1 MKATI
6 NSKLLAV
13 MIAGSMLSL
22 AATHAQAVAIDFSPA
37 GNLTPAGSSAFFS
50 TDSTGGDA
58 IFQNPTSLSDIVS
71 GTGVFNPFLTVQKN
85 TTESGFSTDNDSKLP
100 LDTTRKEWLKTFSI
114 SQLDLTSGSALFY
127 LDINEPSANTDKD
140 PRKSWISLEELRI
153 YVTTSSAPVML
164 NGDDVTSLSGAGT
177 KSLVS
182 VASNLGW
189 TEVYDLNSNILSLD
203 YNALGNGSG
212 RPDLEFLLPA
222 KVFSGFDPSYR
233 VVFASRFGSTD
244 ESDAGYEEWAFKAAK
259 DIVIPP
265 VTTVPEPASLALLGI
280 GLMGLAAAR
289 RRRS

>member
-22 AATHAQAVAIDFSPA
+22 AATYVQAASID
-37 GNLTPAGSSAFFS
+37 LTPAGSSAFFS
-50 TDSTGGDA
+50 TDSSGGTA
-58 IFQNPTSLSDIVS
+58 IFQNPISLSDIVS
-71 GTGVFNPFLTVQKN
+71 GTGVFNPFLTVQANKS
-85 TTESGFSTDNDSKLP
+85 ESGFSTDNDSQLP
-100 LDTTRKEWLKTFSI
+100 LDTKRSNWLKTFSI

-127 LDINEPSANTDKD
+127 LDIDEPAANNKQD

-153 YVTTSSAPVML
+153 YVTNSPALVTL
-164 NGDDVTSLSGAGT
+164 NRDNVTSLSGADS
-177 KSLVS
+177 KSLVN

-189 TEVYDLNSNILSLD
+189 AEVYDLNDNILSLD

-222 KVFSGFDPSYR
+222 SVFNGFDSSYR
-233 VVFASRFGSTD
+233 VVFASRFGNAD
-244 ESDAGYEEWAFKAAK
+244 ESDAGYEEWAFKQGA
-259 DIVIPP
+259 DEPPIPP
-265 VTTVPEPASLALLGI
+265 ATVPEPANLALLGI

>member
-22 AATHAQAVAIDFSPA
+22 AATYVQAASID
-37 GNLTPAGSSAFFS
+37 LTPAGSSAFFS
-50 TDSTGGDA
+50 TDSSGGTA

-71 GTGVFNPFLTVQKN
+71 GTGVFNPFLTVQANKS
-85 TTESGFSTDNDSKLP
+85 ESGFSTDNDNKLP
-100 LDTTRKEWLKTFSI
+100 LDTKRSNWLNTFSI
-114 SQLDLTSGSALFY
+114 SQLDLTSGNALFY
-127 LDINEPSANTDKD
+127 LDINEPSANTKQD

-153 YVTTSSAPVML
+153 YVTTSSADVML
-164 NGDDVTSLSGAGT
+164 NGDDVTSLSGASP
-177 KSLVS
+177 KSLVN
-182 VASNLGW
+182 VASTLGW
-189 TEVYDLNSNILSLD
+189 TKVYDLNSNILSLD

-222 KVFSGFDPSYR
+222 TVFSGFDSSFR

-244 ESDAGYEEWAFKAAK
+244 ESDAGFEEWAFKQGEGE
-259 DIVIPP
+259 PP
-265 VTTVPEPASLALLGI
+265 LPPATVPEPANLALLGI

>member
-22 AATHAQAVAIDFSPA
+22 AATYVQAASID
-37 GNLTPAGSSAFFS
+37 LTPAGSSAFFS
-50 TDSTGGDA
+50 TDSSGGTA
-58 IFQNPTSLSDIVS
+58 IFQNPISLSDIVS
-71 GTGVFNPFLTVQKN
+71 GTGVFNPFLTVQANKS
-85 TTESGFSTDNDSKLP
+85 ESGFSTDNDSQLP
-100 LDTTRKEWLKTFSI
+100 LDTKRSNWLKTFSI

-127 LDINEPSANTDKD
+127 LDIDEPAANNKQD

-153 YVTTSSAPVML
+153 YVTNSPALVTL
-164 NGDDVTSLSGAGT
+164 NRDNVTSLSDDDP
-177 KSLVS
+177 KSLVN

-189 TEVYDLNSNILSLD
+189 AEVYDLNDNILSLD

-222 KVFSGFDPSYR
+222 SVFNGFDSSYR

-244 ESDAGYEEWAFKAAK
+244 ESDAGFEEWAFKQGA
-259 DIVIPP
+259 DEPPIPP
-265 VTTVPEPASLALLGI
+265 ATVPEPASLALLGI

>member
-22 AATHAQAVAIDFSPA
+22 AATYVQAASID
-37 GNLTPAGSSAFFS
+37 LTPAGSSAFFS
-50 TDSTGGDA
+50 TDSSGGTA
-58 IFQNPTSLSDIVS
+58 IFQNPISLSDIVS
-71 GTGVFNPFLTVQKN
+71 GTGVFNPFLTVQANKS
-85 TTESGFSTDNDSKLP
+85 ESGFSTDNDNKLP
-100 LDTTRKEWLKTFSI
+100 LDTKRSNWLKTFSI
-114 SQLDLTSGSALFY
+114 SQLDLNSGSALFY

-153 YVTTSSAPVML
+153 YVTNSPALVTL
-164 NGDDVTSLSGAGT
+164 NRDNVTSLSGADS
-177 KSLVS
+177 KSLVN

-189 TEVYDLNSNILSLD
+189 AEVYDLNDNILSLD

-222 KVFSGFDPSYR
+222 TVFSGFDPSYR
-233 VVFASRFGSTD
+233 VVFASRFGNAD
-244 ESDAGYEEWAFKAAK
+244 ESDAGYEEWAFKQGA
-259 DIVIPP
+259 DEPPIPP
-265 VTTVPEPASLALLGI
+265 ATVPEPASLALLGI

>member
-22 AATHAQAVAIDFSPA
+22 AATYVQAASID
-37 GNLTPAGSSAFFS
+37 LTPAGSSAFFS
-50 TDSTGGDA
+50 TDSSGGTA
-58 IFQNPTSLSDIVS
+58 IFQNPISLSDIVS
-71 GTGVFNPFLTVQKN
+71 GTGVFNPFLTVQANKS
-85 TTESGFSTDNDSKLP
+85 ESGFSTDNDSQLP
-100 LDTTRKEWLKTFSI
+100 LDTKRSNWLKTFSI

-127 LDINEPSANTDKD
+127 LDIDEPAANTKQD

-153 YVTTSSAPVML
+153 YVTNSPALVTL
-164 NGDDVTSLSGAGT
+164 NRDNVTSLSGADS
-177 KSLVS
+177 KSLVN
-182 VASNLGW
+182 VASNLVW
-189 TEVYDLNSNILSLD
+189 AEVYDLNDNILSLD

-222 KVFSGFDPSYR
+222 SVFNGFDSSYR
-233 VVFASRFGSTD
+233 VVFASRFGNAD
-244 ESDAGYEEWAFKAAK
+244 ESDAGYEEWAFKQGA
-259 DIVIPP
+259 DEPPIPP
-265 VTTVPEPASLALLGI
+265 ATVPEPASLALLGI

>member
-22 AATHAQAVAIDFSPA
+22 AATYVQAASID
-37 GNLTPAGSSAFFS
+37 LTPAGSSAFFS
-50 TDSTGGDA
+50 TDSSGGTA
-58 IFQNPTSLSDIVS
+58 IFQNPISLSDIVS
-71 GTGVFNPFLTVQKN
+71 GTGVFNPFLTVQANKS
-85 TTESGFSTDNDSKLP
+85 ESGFSTDNDNKLP
-100 LDTTRKEWLKTFSI
+100 LDTKRSNWLNTFSI
-114 SQLDLTSGSALFY
+114 SQLDLTSGNALFY
-127 LDINEPSANTDKD
+127 LDINEPSANTKQD

-153 YVTTSSAPVML
+153 YVTTSSADVML
-164 NGDDVTSLSGAGT
+164 NGDDVTSLSGASP
-177 KSLVS
+177 KSLVN
-182 VASNLGW
+182 VASTLGW
-189 TEVYDLNSNILSLD
+189 TKVYDLNSNILSLD

-222 KVFSGFDPSYR
+222 TVFSGFDSSFR

-244 ESDAGYEEWAFKAAK
+244 ESDAGFEEWAFKQGEGE
-259 DIVIPP
+259 PP
-265 VTTVPEPASLALLGI
+265 LPPATVPEPANLALLGI

>member
-22 AATHAQAVAIDFSPA
+22 AATYVQAASID
-37 GNLTPAGSSAFFS
+37 LTPAGSSAFFS
-50 TDSTGGDA
+50 TDSSGGTA
-58 IFQNPTSLSDIVS
+58 IFQNPISLSDIVS
-71 GTGVFNPFLTVQKN
+71 GTGVFNPFLTVQANKS
-85 TTESGFSTDNDSKLP
+85 ESGFSTDNDSQLP
-100 LDTTRKEWLKTFSI
+100 LDTKRSNWLKTFSI
-114 SQLDLTSGSALFY
+114 SQLDLNSGSALFY

-153 YVTTSSAPVML
+153 YVTNSPALVTL
-164 NGDDVTSLSGAGT
+164 NRDNVTSLSGADS
-177 KSLVS
+177 KSLVN

-189 TEVYDLNSNILSLD
+189 AEVYDLNDNILSLD

-222 KVFSGFDPSYR
+222 TVFSGFDSSFR

-244 ESDAGYEEWAFKAAK
+244 ESDAGYEEWAFKAN
-259 DIVIPP
+259 DSVIPP

>member
-22 AATHAQAVAIDFSPA
+22 AATYVQAASID
-37 GNLTPAGSSAFFS
+37 LTPAGSSAFFS
-50 TDSTGGDA
+50 TDSSGGTA

-71 GTGVFNPFLTVQKN
+71 GTGVFNPFLTVQANKS
-85 TTESGFSTDNDSKLP
+85 ESGFSTDNDNKLP
-100 LDTTRKEWLKTFSI
+100 LDTKRSNWLNTFSI

-127 LDINEPSANTDKD
+127 LDIDEPAANNKQD

-153 YVTTSSAPVML
+153 YVTTSSADVML
-164 NGDDVTSLSGAGT
+164 NGDDVTSLSGASP
-177 KSLVS
+177 KSLVN
-182 VASNLGW
+182 VASTLGW
-189 TEVYDLNSNILSLD
+189 TKVYDLNSNILSLD

-222 KVFSGFDPSYR
+222 SVFNGFDSSYR
-233 VVFASRFGSTD
+233 VVFASRFGNAD
-244 ESDAGYEEWAFKAAK
+244 ESDAGFEEWAFKAK
-259 DIVIPP
+259 DIVIPS
-265 VTTVPEPASLALLGI
+265 VTVPEPASLALLGI

>member
-22 AATHAQAVAIDFSPA
+22 AATHAQAAAIDFSPA

-50 TDSTGGDA
+50 TDSTGGAA
-58 IFQNPTSLSDIVS
+58 IFQNPTSLNDIVS
-71 GTGVFNPFLTVQKN
+71 GTGVFKPFLTVQKN
-85 TTESGFSTDNDSKLP
+85 TTESGFSTDNNSKLP

-127 LDINEPSANTDKD
+127 LDINEPATNTKQD

-153 YVTTSSAPVML
+153 YVTTSSDLVTL
-164 NGDDVTSLSGAGT
+164 NDDNVKSLSGADSN
-177 KSLVS
+177 SLVN
-182 VASNLGW
+182 VASSLGW

-212 RPDLEFLLPA
+212 RPDLEFLLPES
-222 KVFSGFDPSYR
+222 VFNGFDSSYR
-233 VVFASRFGSTD
+233 VVFASRFGNAD
-244 ESDAGYEEWAFKAAK
+244 ESDAGFEEWAFKAK
-259 DIVIPP
+259 DIVIPS
-265 VTTVPEPASLALLGI
+265 VTVPEPASLALLGI

>member
-22 AATHAQAVAIDFSPA
+22 AATYVQAASID
-37 GNLTPAGSSAFFS
+37 LTPAGSSAFFS
-50 TDSTGGDA
+50 TDSSGGTA

-71 GTGVFNPFLTVQKN
+71 GTGVFNPFLTVQANKS
-85 TTESGFSTDNDSKLP
+85 ESGFSTDNDSQLP
-100 LDTTRKEWLKTFSI
+100 LDTKRSNWLKTFSI

-127 LDINEPSANTDKD
+127 LDIDEPAANNKQD

-153 YVTTSSAPVML
+153 YVTPSAADVML
-164 NGDDVTSLSGAGT
+164 NDDDVDFLSDPDPLNPDP

-182 VASNLGW
+182 VASRLGW

-222 KVFSGFDPSYR
+222 RVFSGFDPSYR

-244 ESDAGYEEWAFKAAK
+244 ESDAGYEEWAFKAN
-259 DIVIPP
+259 DSVIPP

>member
-1 MKATI
+1 MKATT
-6 NSKLLAV
+6 NPKFLAA
-13 MIAGSMLSL
+13 MFAGSMLSL
-22 AATHAQAVAIDFSPA
+22 AATYVQAASID
-37 GNLTPAGSSAFFS
+37 LTPAGSTAHFT
-50 TDSTGGDA
+50 TDSTGGVA
-58 IFQNPTSLSDIVS
+58 TFQNPTSLSSIIS

-127 LDINEPSANTDKD
+127 LDINEPAANTEKD

-153 YVTTSSAPVML
+153 YVTTSAADVML
-164 NGDDVTSLSGAGT
+164 NDDNVTSLSGAGP

-182 VASNLGW
+182 VASSLGW
-189 TEVYDLNSNILSLD
+189 AEVYDLNNNILSLD
-203 YNALGNGSG
+203 YNAIGNGSG

-222 KVFSGFDPSYR
+222 TVFSGFDPSYR

-244 ESDAGYEEWAFKAAK
+244 ESDAGYEEWAFKAK

>member
-22 AATHAQAVAIDFSPA
+22 AATHAQAVAI
-37 GNLTPAGSSAFFS
+37 NLTPAGSSASFS
-50 TDSTGGDA
+50 TDSTGGAA

-71 GTGVFNPFLTVQKN
+71 GTGVFNPFLTVQANKS
-85 TTESGFSTDNDSKLP
+85 ESGFSTDNDSKLP
-100 LDTTRKEWLKTFSI
+100 LDTKRSNWLNTFSI

-127 LDINEPSANTDKD
+127 LDINEPAANTTKD

-164 NGDDVTSLSGAGT
+164 NSDDVTSLSGAGP

-182 VASNLGW
+182 VASTLGW

-212 RPDLEFLLPA
+212 RPDLEFLLPSS
-222 KVFSGFDPSYR
+222 VFSGFDTSYR
-233 VVFASRFGSTD
+233 VVFASRFGNTD
-244 ESDAGYEEWAFKAAK
+244 ESDAGFEEWAFKQGAG
-259 DIVIPP
+259 IPP
-265 VTTVPEPASLALLGI
+265 VTVPEPASLALLGI

-289 RRRS
+289 RRRI

>member
-22 AATHAQAVAIDFSPA
+22 AATYVQAASID
-37 GNLTPAGSSAFFS
+37 LTPAGSSAFFS
-50 TDSTGGDA
+50 TDSSGGTA

-71 GTGVFNPFLTVQKN
+71 GTGVFNPFLTVQANKS
-85 TTESGFSTDNDSKLP
+85 ESGFSTDNDSKLP
-100 LDTTRKEWLKTFSI
+100 LDTKRSNWLKTFSI
-114 SQLDLTSGSALFY
+114 SQLDLTSGNALFY
-127 LDINEPSANTDKD
+127 LDINEPSANTKQD

-153 YVTTSSAPVML
+153 YVTTSSADVML
-164 NGDDVTSLSGAGT
+164 NGDDVTSLSGASP
-177 KSLVS
+177 KSLVN
-182 VASNLGW
+182 VASTLGW
-189 TEVYDLNSNILSLD
+189 TKVYDLNSNILSLD

-222 KVFSGFDPSYR
+222 TVFSGFDSSFR

-244 ESDAGYEEWAFKAAK
+244 ESDAGFEEWAFKQGEGE
-259 DIVIPP
+259 PP
-265 VTTVPEPASLALLGI
+265 LPPATVPEPANLALLGI

>member
-22 AATHAQAVAIDFSPA
+22 AATYVQAASID
-37 GNLTPAGSSAFFS
+37 LTPAGSSAFFS
-50 TDSTGGDA
+50 TDSSGGTA

-71 GTGVFNPFLTVQKN
+71 GTGVFNPFLTVQANKS
-85 TTESGFSTDNDSKLP
+85 ESGFSTDNDNKLP
-100 LDTTRKEWLKTFSI
+100 LDTKRSNWLKTFSI
-114 SQLDLTSGSALFY
+114 SQLDLTSGNALFY
-127 LDINEPSANTDKD
+127 LDINEPSANTKQD

-153 YVTTSSAPVML
+153 YVTNSPALVTL
-164 NGDDVTSLSGAGT
+164 NRDNVTSLSGADS
-177 KSLVS
+177 KSLVN
-182 VASNLGW
+182 VASSLGW

-222 KVFSGFDPSYR
+222 RVFSGFDPSYR

-244 ESDAGYEEWAFKAAK
+244 ESDAGFEEWAFKQGEGE
-259 DIVIPP
+259 PP
-265 VTTVPEPASLALLGI
+265 LPPATVPEPANLALLGI

>member
-22 AATHAQAVAIDFSPA
+22 AATYVQAASID
-37 GNLTPAGSSAFFS
+37 LTPAGSSAFFS
-50 TDSTGGDA
+50 TDSSGGTA

-71 GTGVFNPFLTVQKN
+71 GTGVFNPFLTVQANKS
-85 TTESGFSTDNDSKLP
+85 ESGFSTDNDNKLP
-100 LDTTRKEWLKTFSI
+100 LDTKRSNWLNTFSI
-114 SQLDLTSGSALFY
+114 SQLDLTSGNALFY
-127 LDINEPSANTDKD
+127 LDIDEPAANNKQD

-153 YVTTSSAPVML
+153 YVTNSPALVTL
-164 NGDDVTSLSGAGT
+164 NRDNVTSLSGADS
-177 KSLVS
+177 KSLVN

-189 TEVYDLNSNILSLD
+189 AEVYDLNDNILSLD

-222 KVFSGFDPSYR
+222 TVFSGFDSSFR
-233 VVFASRFGSTD
+233 VVFASRFGNAD
-244 ESDAGYEEWAFKAAK
+244 ESDAGYEEWAFKQGA
-259 DIVIPP
+259 DEPPIPP
-265 VTTVPEPASLALLGI
+265 ATVPEPASLALLGI

>member
-37 GNLTPAGSSAFFS
+37 GNLTPADSSAFFS
-50 TDSTGGDA
+50 TDSTGGAA
-58 IFQNPTSLSDIVS
+58 IFQNPTSLSEIVS

-127 LDINEPSANTDKD
+127 LDINEPAANTDKE

-153 YVTTSSAPVML
+153 YVTTSSDLVTL
-164 NGDDVTSLSGAGT
+164 NDNDVKSLSDAGPN
-177 KSLVS
+177 SLVS
-182 VASNLGW
+182 VASSLGW

-222 KVFSGFDPSYR
+222 TVFSGFDSSYR
-233 VVFASRFGSTD
+233 VVFASRFGNTD
-244 ESDAGYEEWAFKAAK
+244 ESDAGFEEWAFKAK

>member
-22 AATHAQAVAIDFSPA
+22 AATYVQAASID
-37 GNLTPAGSSAFFS
+37 LTPAGSSAFFS
-50 TDSTGGDA
+50 TDSSGGTA
-58 IFQNPTSLSDIVS
+58 IFQNPISLSDIVS
-71 GTGVFNPFLTVQKN
+71 GTGVFNPFLTVQANKS
-85 TTESGFSTDNDSKLP
+85 ESGFSTDNDSQLP
-100 LDTTRKEWLKTFSI
+100 LDTKRSNWLKTFSI
-114 SQLDLTSGSALFY
+114 SQLDLTSDSALFY
-127 LDINEPSANTDKD
+127 LDINEPAANTVKD

-153 YVTTSSAPVML
+153 YVTTSSADVML
-164 NGDDVTSLSGAGT
+164 NGDDVTSLSGASP
-177 KSLVS
+177 KSLVN
-182 VASNLGW
+182 VASTLGW
-189 TEVYDLNSNILSLD
+189 TKVYDLNSNILSLD

-222 KVFSGFDPSYR
+222 TVFSGFDSSFR

-244 ESDAGYEEWAFKAAK
+244 ESDAGFEEWAFKQGEGE
-259 DIVIPP
+259 PP
-265 VTTVPEPASLALLGI
+265 LPPATVPEPANLALLGI